1 MELNEYEMKLEDLET
16 RRGSLLNAIDRLE
29 REMEEVEATK
39 ETSLTEVQPSV
50 DNIYNSAIQKHGND
64 NRVLYLELSILQKRT
79 QLALLGLES
88 GVYESELYPLV
99 QELSE
104 LHSKV

>member
-1 MELNEYEMKLEDLET
+1 MELNEYEMKLEDLEA
-16 RRGSLLNAIDRLE
+16 RRGSLLKAIDGLE
-29 REMEEVEATK
+29 RGMQEVEITK

-64 NRVLYLELSILQKRT
+64 NRLLYLELSILQKRT
-79 QLALLGLES
+79 QLALLMLES
-88 GVYESELYPLV
+88 GVYEIELYPLV
-99 QELSE
+99 QELHE